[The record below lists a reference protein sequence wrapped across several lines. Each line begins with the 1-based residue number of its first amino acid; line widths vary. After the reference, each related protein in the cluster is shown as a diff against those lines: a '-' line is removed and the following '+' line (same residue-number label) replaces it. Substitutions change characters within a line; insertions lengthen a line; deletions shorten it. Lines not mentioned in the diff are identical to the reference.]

1 MTVYVSVTHE
11 SCTLLCAYGLLAEHK
26 RCEPAWDPVYYLPT
40 QSLGCPPHF
49 SVGANI
55 LRTQQSTKSV
65 VAVGLLLAFMALLSG
80 AAARRESVTI
90 DEIAHIGAGVS
101 YLQKLDLRMNVEH
114 PPLAKVLAALPLVL
128 HGIHA
133 DYSHV
138 SWTFSSKGVNEF
150 LGEWVFGHWLIMHWN
165 DTHTTVL
172 WARAPMLLITLL
184 LGLVIYG
191 FGSQLGGVW
200 GGPLCLSVYAS
211 MPAFLAFG
219 PLVITDVAITLF
231 WILAVWQL
239 PEMWRSPSRGTVVRF
254 GLILAGAFLSK
265 FSSGL
270 LFFVFVAFALSLRW
284 HSVPEQPTEKAA
296 RRAWRRRAWRNL
308 AKATLW
314 AALFVYIFYF
324 VLSWNQPTDSF
335 SLIPHFPASPLLRR
349 LLMPLW
355 LYLGGVALFAV
366 SAGSRPTYILG
377 HAYSHGVWFYFPT
390 LFVLK
395 SALAFLLLLLL
406 AIVLA
411 MVLKR
416 RRTGGQPSAI
426 PTGKELEWRAVWI
439 SLIIFVGA
447 CMVNRLDLSIRHF
460 LIPLALLVLLLAPV
474 PRMLQSLRDSNW
486 RGAQVGSWAT
496 MVLAAT
502 CLATA
507 AWAYPNYIP
516 FLNALSMGRPGYLLL
531 NDSNIDWN
539 QSLPQVEDF
548 VQQRG
553 LNRILLDEYGFS
565 EPTAYVPQAQLWSCQ
580 EAQPSDAGQWVVVSA
595 GSIADAHNCL
605 WLMRYPH
612 QVLAG
617 GSMYAFQLPQTI
629 PAPGTP
635 GGPPSPE
642 EYRYLG
648 GFSGIGD
655 PTLMF
660 LNCIRDPQ
668 QLQPTMDRM
677 QALAA
682 AQKKK

>member
-1 MTVYVSVTHE
+1 MKPSILFVE
-11 SCTLLCAYGLLAEHK
+11 PNFGL
-26 RCEPAWDPVYYLPT
+26 T
-40 QSLGCPPHF
+40 TFF
-49 SVGANI
+49 SARANT
-55 LRTQQSTKSV
+55 LRTQQSRKSV
-65 VAVGLLLAFMALLSG
+65 AAVTLLLAFMALLSG
-80 AAARRESVTI
+80 GAARRESVTI

-128 HGIHA
+128 HGVHA
-133 DYSHV
+133 DYSHA
-138 SWTFSSKGVNEF
+138 SWSFSSKGINEF
-150 LGEWVFGHWLIMHWN
+150 LGEWVFGHWLVMRWN
-165 DTHTTVL
+165 SARVTVL
-172 WARAPMLLITLL
+172 WSRVPMLLLTLL
-184 LGLVIYG
+184 LGLAIYA
-191 FGSQLGGVW
+191 FGSLLGGVW
-200 GGPLCLSVYAS
+200 GGLLCLSVYAS
-211 MPAFLAFG
+211 MPAFLTFG
-219 PLVITDVAITLF
+219 PLVVTDVAITLF
-231 WILAVWQL
+231 WTLAVWKL
-239 PEMWRSPSRGTVVRF
+239 PEMWRSPSRWSVIRY

-284 HSVPEQPTEKAA
+284 RSVPEQPAEKAA
-296 RRAWRRRAWRNL
+296 QRAWRRRAWRNL
-308 AKATLW
+308 AKAILW
-314 AALFVYIFYF
+314 AALFVYVFYF

-335 SLIPHFPASPLLRR
+335 GLIPHFPPSPLLRR

-355 LYLGGVALFAV
+355 LYLGGVALFVV

-395 SALAFLLLLLL
+395 SPLAFLLLLLL

-411 MVLKR
+411 ITLKR
-416 RRTGGQPSAI
+416 LAARLPSAI
-426 PTGKELEWRAVWI
+426 PAGKELEWRAVWI
-439 SLIIFVGA
+439 SLIVFVSV

-460 LIPLALLVLLLAPV
+460 LIAVALLVLLLAPV
-474 PRMLQSLRDSNW
+474 PRMLQLLRESNCH
-486 RGAQVGSWAT
+486 GAQAGTWTTIA
-496 MVLAAT
+496 LAGA

-507 AWAYPNYIP
+507 VWVYPNYLP
-516 FLNALSMGRPGYLLL
+516 FLNSLSLGRPGYLLV

-539 QSLPQVEDF
+539 QALPQVEDF
-548 VQQRG
+548 AQKHG

-580 EAQPSDAGQWVVVSA
+580 EAQASDADHWVVVSA

-635 GGPPSPE
+635 GGPPLPE
-642 EYRYLG
+642 AYRYLG
-648 GFSGIGD
+648 GFSGFGD
-655 PTLMF
+655 PISLF
-660 LNCIRDPQ
+660 LTCIRDPQ
-668 QLQPTMDRM
+668 QLQPTIDRM

-682 AQKKK
+682 AAQKKK